1 MKPKILIVDD
11 EEGMRVSLSELLQ
24 SDGYLTVPA
33 DSADNALSC
42 LHNENPDF
50 AIVDVRM
57 PKRGGLDLLRDLRS
71 ASPNLKI
78 FMMTAY
84 PSVETAVLAMKCGA
98 VDFFTKPL
106 DFARLR
112 EELYQYSK
120 MILDTPNHNIRQMPP
135 DMLYGGSLAILKLK
149 ETIERIA
156 PTDAPV
162 IITGESG
169 TGKELVAEAI
179 HCRSLRSQFPFK
191 KINCA
196 AIPDSLLESEL
207 FGYEKGAFTGAQSR
221 KVGLFESANTGTVFL
236 DEIGDMDIR
245 LQSKLLR
252 ILQGGDFRRVGG
264 TEDLHVNIRIISA
277 TNQNLPDLIH
287 KGQFREDLFY
297 RLSVISVNTPP
308 LREHIEDI
316 PLLVKKFV
324 ADFCRAYNKK
334 EPIVDEQFLDI
345 LRAQTWPGNVR
356 ELKNCIERAIIFCD
370 GQRLGPE
377 HLPEQYKTHLCKN
390 DISPEHEKSSIN
402 EAYQDLQRK
411 MIMDALSKT
420 NGNKTQAAKLLKI
433 PRRTLYNKLNK
444 IGFVNDERY

>member
-1 MKPKILIVDD
+1 
-11 EEGMRVSLSELLQ
+11 
-24 SDGYLTVPA
+24 
-33 DSADNALSC
+33 
-42 LHNENPDF
+42 
-50 AIVDVRM
+50 
-57 PKRGGLDLLRDLRS
+57 
-71 ASPNLKI
+71 
-78 FMMTAY
+78 
-84 PSVETAVLAMKCGA
+84 
-98 VDFFTKPL
+98 
-106 DFARLR
+106 
-112 EELYQYSK
+112 
-120 MILDTPNHNIRQMPP
+120 MPP

-221 KVGLFESANTGTVFL
+221 KVGLFESANMGTVFL

>member
-1 MKPKILIVDD
+1 MKSKILIVDD

-84 PSVETAVLAMKCGA
+84 PSVETAVFAMKCGA

-112 EELYQYSK
+112 EELSQYSK
-120 MILDTPNHNIRQMPP
+120 MILDAPNHNIRQMPP
-135 DMLYGGSLAILKLK
+135 DMLYGESLAILKLK

-156 PTDAPV
+156 PTDVPV

-179 HCRSLRSQFPFK
+179 HCRSLRLQFPLK

-252 ILQGGDFRRVGG
+252 IIQGGDFRRVGG

-287 KGQFREDLFY
+287 KGLFREDLFY
-297 RLSVISVNTPP
+297 RLSVISINTPP

-316 PLLVKKFV
+316 PLLVRKFV
-324 ADFCRAYNKK
+324 TDFCRAYNKK
-334 EPIVDEQFLDI
+334 EPVVDEQFLDI

-377 HLPEQYKTHLCKN
+377 HLPEQYKTNLCKN
-390 DISPEHEKSSIN
+390 DISLEYEKSSIN
-402 EAYQDLQRK
+402 EAYQNLQRK
-411 MIMDALSKT
+411 MIMDALAKT

-444 IGFVNDERY
+444 IGFGNDARY